1 MKIKIYGADWCSDCM
16 NAKNFLTSKG
26 IEFEYIIITNNPE
39 AIAYVEKINN
49 GKRVI
54 PTIEINEKTF
64 SNPGINGLIK
74 TLENKD

>member
-64 SNPGINGLIK
+64 SNPGINELMKI
-74 TLENKD
+74 LENKD